1 MRRRLLGV
9 LYFAPV
15 GAMLAAIPI
24 VGAIGV
30 WSSWES
36 DNAVLREQAA
46 AVTAGQQT
54 SAAKISAISHWVHRN
69 QGFAKNDRF
78 FLIPALGPTPI
89 QVLESGGDCADK
101 SKLVS
106 AMLWQLGIASGLAQI
121 FPCENC
127 GPIHVFVE
135 AEYEYGRMVVDPL
148 WDIDYPTADGRFLG
162 IQELAGTSRGREH
175 VAGLQWQRGI
185 ADKIRNMPQVDAN
198 FDFARAVNWQKNVFT
213 RALADG
219 LRLLGYAP
227 ESLLRPHFLED
238 PKLAIALFLFAVAG
252 ILAVLSCLLGLA
264 WPDAAARFRS
274 RYLVGGLPGAWQGV
288 FANTV
293 ERSAPAVLDAGAA
306 SDVLRHSAPRN
317 LHYHAELHPSGSTRM
332 SCRCRL
338 RRGRKV

>member
-9 LYFAPV
+9 LYFARI
-15 GAMLAAIPI
+15 GAMLAAIPMA
-24 VGAIGV
+24 GAIGA
-30 WSSWES
+30 WSSWKH
-36 DNAVLREQAA
+36 DNAVLQEKAV
-46 AVTAGQQT
+46 AVTAGLT
-54 SAAKISAISHWVHRN
+54 SAATKISAISHWVYRN
-69 QGFAKNDRF
+69 QGFGKNHRF
-78 FLIPALGPTPI
+78 FLIPALGPTPT

-148 WDIDYPTADGRFLG
+148 WDVNYPTADGKFLG

-175 VAGLQWQRGI
+175 VAELQRQRGI
-185 ADKIRNMPQVDAN
+185 AGKIQNMPQADAN
-198 FDFARAVNWQKNVFT
+198 FDFARAVNWQKNAFT

-238 PKLAIALFLFAVAG
+238 PNLAITLFLFAVAG
-252 ILAVLSCLLGLA
+252 ILVFLSCILGLA
-264 WPDAAARFRS
+264 WPDAAGRFRS
-274 RYLVGGLPGAWQGV
+274 SFGRQPPGSIAGGL
-288 FANTV
+288 
-293 ERSAPAVLDAGAA
+293 
-306 SDVLRHSAPRN
+306 
-317 LHYHAELHPSGSTRM
+317 
-332 SCRCRL
+332 
-338 RRGRKV
+338 RKHG